1 MDERLLIELF
11 QNIIVWKS
19 GGQRAPHKP
28 LLCLY
33 ALGSC
38 FRSEKRL
45 IPYSEI
51 DKE

>member
-19 GGQRAPHKP
+19 GGQCAPHKP